1 MGPHETTLAYLT
13 LLSLGFIISAYG
25 TIVGAA
31 GGFLYVPLLLLLY
44 PHDHHS
50 TLTAIA
56 LAVNFI
62 TSMSGTSAYA
72 RQKRIDYKSGILFAV
87 ATIPGAILGVMATNA
102 IPRIYFEGIFSFFLI
117 GLSLFLFLRP
127 KSDTAAAGEK
137 VSPAGRGVLRILKEV
152 NGITFD
158 YHYNLPLGL
167 LSFFFLGFVSS
178 FLGIGGGSLIMP
190 TLAYLLSF
198 PVFIAT
204 ATSMFTVS
212 VITFTASIAHIF
224 QGSFHHGAHR
234 IAAMGIG
241 ALTGSQFGALV
252 SKKVKGPWV
261 IRGLAL
267 AVAVVGVRMLMLVI

>member
-1 MGPHETTLAYLT
+1 MHETTLAYLT
-13 LLSLGFIISAYG
+13 LMFLGFIIASYG

-62 TSMSGTSAYA
+62 TSFSGTSAYV
-72 RQKRIDYKSGILFAV
+72 RQKRIDYKSGLLFAI
-87 ATIPGAILGVMATNA
+87 ATIPGAILGVIVTSLV
-102 IPRIYFEGIFSFFLI
+102 PRKDFEGIFAIFLI
-117 GLSLFLFLRP
+117 ALSLFLFLKP
-127 KSDTAAAGEK
+127 KSDTRSVAEK
-137 VSPAGRGVLRILKEV
+137 PGSASNGGTRILKLV
-152 NGITFD
+152 DGITFE
-158 YHYNLPLGL
+158 YHYNLLFGL
-167 LSFFFLGFVSS
+167 ALFFFLGFVAS
-178 FLGIGGGSLIMP
+178 FLGIGGGALVMPSLV
-190 TLAYLLSF
+190 YLLSF

-212 VITFTASIAHIF
+212 VITFTATITNVFHGA
-224 QGSFHHGAHR
+224 FHHGAHR

-241 ALTGSQFGALV
+241 ALMGSQFGALV
-252 SKKVKGPWV
+252 SKKIRGPLV

-267 AVAVVGVRMLMLVI
+267 AVAIAGIKLLFDVL